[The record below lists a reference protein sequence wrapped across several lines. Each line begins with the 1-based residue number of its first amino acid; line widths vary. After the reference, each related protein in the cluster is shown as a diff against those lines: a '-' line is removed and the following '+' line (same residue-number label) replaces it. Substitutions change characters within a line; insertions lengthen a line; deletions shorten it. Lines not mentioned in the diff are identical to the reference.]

1 MISIRKKF
9 AQKLI
14 IVILLMAVPIFV
26 ISLGVLFS
34 QSRHILHHQAV
45 GRANSM
51 LHTTLQRVER
61 NMNTVETAT
70 NAYYWQVAQNLH
82 PDSLFAI
89 SNWLVWLNGNI
100 DGCSISM
107 EPGVFP
113 KYGRYFSVYT
123 VRVSVGAR
131 TGQRQERDSISTV
144 IEKQYEYFDKVW
156 YKTPRDLK
164 QGCWTAYYDEVD
176 TLDLTLDG
184 MVASYGKPL
193 YDNDGRFIGVIST
206 DLSLKR
212 MSKVVSSGEKPYP
225 NSYFMMVDENGRFFI
240 HPDSTQLFVHT
251 IFDGADPQKQ
261 TDIIALGHEMTQ
273 GNAGS
278 MSVTINGVPGIVCY
292 QPVPGTS
299 WSLALVSP
307 DSDVLSGY
315 KRQAN
320 IVLLLLAAG
329 LLIIILLSQRVVA
342 HAIRPLNQLLE
353 KTQEIAADNTE
364 VFIPSSKREDVLGK
378 LQNSFATMLQSMYFH
393 MGSVRYTTEQT
404 QRRNDELAEATRM
417 AEDSDRQKTAFIQNV
432 SHQIRTPLN
441 IIMGFA
447 QILRDSDKE
456 MSDDERKK
464 VTNILRYNTQLLNR
478 LVVMLFDSSDAGVNE
493 EKNSSKDEKVVCNE
507 LVEET
512 ISLLVKYYQNFDI
525 VFETDVDDEFY
536 ILSNRLY
543 LQRSLQEILYNA
555 MKYGDGKRVMVR
567 INHDEKNIR
576 FIVEDHGK
584 GIAEADRENIFKLFA
599 KVDDLSEG
607 LGLGLPLS
615 KRHAQNLG
623 GDLTLDETYQEG
635 CRFVLEIPVKK

>member
-1 MISIRKKF
+1 MINIRNKF

-89 SNWLVWLNGNI
+89 SNRLVWLNGNI

-113 KYGRYFSVYT
+113 KYGRHFSVYT
-123 VRVSVGAR
+123 VRVSVGER

-225 NSYFMMVDENGRFFI
+225 NSYFMMVDERGRFFI
-240 HPDSTQLFVHT
+240 HPDSTKLFVHT
-251 IFDGADPQKQ
+251 IFEGADPRKQ
-261 TDIIALGHEMTQ
+261 ADIIALGHDMTQ
-273 GNAGS
+273 GNTGS

-315 KRQAN
+315 KRQAH
-320 IVLLLLAAG
+320 IVLLLLAFG
-329 LLIIILLSQRVVA
+329 LLVIILLSQRVVA
-342 HAIRPLNQLLE
+342 HAIRPLNQLLV
-353 KTQEIAADNTE
+353 KTQDIAAGNTE

-507 LVEET
+507 VVREV
-512 ISLLVKYYQNFDI
+512 IGLLKKIYQNIDI

-543 LQRSLQEILYNA
+543 LQKSLQEILYNA

-576 FIVEDHGK
+576 FIVEDSGK

>member
-1 MISIRKKF
+1 MINIRNKF

-89 SNWLVWLNGNI
+89 SNRLVWLNGNI

-113 KYGRYFSVYT
+113 KYGRHFSVYT
-123 VRVSVGAR
+123 VRVSVGER

-273 GNAGS
+273 GNVGS

-315 KRQAN
+315 KRQTR

-353 KTQEIAADNTE
+353 KTQEIAAGNTE

-464 VTNILRYNTQLLNR
+464 VTNILQYNTQLLNR

-507 LVEET
+507 VVREV
-512 ISLLVKYYQNFDI
+512 IGLLKKIYQNIDI

-543 LQRSLQEILYNA
+543 LQKSLQEILYNA

-567 INHDEKNIR
+567 ITHDEKNIR
-576 FIVEDHGK
+576 FIVEDSGK

-635 CRFVLEIPVKK
+635 CRFILELPIRK